1 MARKLKKLV
10 ALVGRPNVGKS
21 TLFNRLVGSKKAI
34 VHDTPGLTRD
44 RNYSDVTID
53 GKSFVIVDTGGFEP
67 STDDEVL
74 AQMRTQTMIAV
85 EQADIIV
92 FLGDGQ
98 AGLTPSDNEIVR
110 ILQRAD
116 KKVFYVVNKI
126 DSDSHIIQT
135 DSQGNIFAYGVTA
148 SLANAKNIS
157 MIACDNPSVTMYLHV
172 SQSGQFNWDTTPN

>member
-92 FLGDGQ
+92 FWGMAKPGSLLRITKLLGYYK
-98 AGLTPSDNEIVR
+98 GLTRRS
-110 ILQRAD
+110 
-116 KKVFYVVNKI
+116 F
-126 DSDSHIIQT
+126 T
-135 DSQGNIFAYGVTA
+135 
-148 SLANAKNIS
+148 
-157 MIACDNPSVTMYLHV
+157 
-172 SQSGQFNWDTTPN
+172 